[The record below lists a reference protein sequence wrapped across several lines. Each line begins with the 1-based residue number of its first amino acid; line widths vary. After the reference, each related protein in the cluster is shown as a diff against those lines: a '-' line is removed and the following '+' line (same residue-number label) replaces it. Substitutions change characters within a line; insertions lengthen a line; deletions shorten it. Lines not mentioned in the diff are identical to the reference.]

1 MTSFYGFF
9 ILFLQFLQFFLFF
22 SAFLHTILSHHYISL
37 PSLFFFFTLCMSLFL
52 YCTLSHL
59 ACNSWFFLSISWSAR
74 FLCVSII
81 TALYACHHFS
91 EPKLYIGPYF
101 LQVFLLLLCFSVF
114 VFCFV
119 IKYSQ
124 FCIFPLGVLENTLHF
139 SLCFFLLFPLF
150 LFSAFQCYFV
160 VLHQTLLATLLLFF
174 PMSWSLH
181 CSIQCIS
188 SCCSFSLCISV
199 FFAVH
204 FFKLPLSPAP
214 FLLSECVDSLFPL
227 SLAGT
232 PVFNQELPVHKRTS
246 SSSTHHQLVTACS
259 TIASLALGSLVD
271 YFLHLLWIPSGI
283 LVCIPL
289 FRGTNSLCEKKTCLQ
304 ENSLVDTRLPAH
316 SNLLCNKTSEAGTSL
331 NACLWVQK
339 PYQLWQLW

>member
-1 MTSFYGFF
+1 MYH
-9 ILFLQFLQFFLFF
+9 FL
-22 SAFLHTILSHHYISL
+22 
-37 PSLFFFFTLCMSLFL
+37 LFFFLPHACLYFFIVLCLIWL
-52 YCTLSHL
+52 V
-59 ACNSWFFLSISWSAR
+59 NSWFFLSISWSAR

-81 TALYACHHFS
+81 TSLYARHHFS
-91 EPKLYIGPYF
+91 EPTLYICPYF

-124 FCIFPLGVLENTLHF
+124 FCIFPLRVLENTLHLF
-139 SLCFFLLFPLF
+139 LCFFLLFPLF

-181 CSIQCIS
+181 CSTRCIS

-204 FFKLPLSPAP
+204 FFKIPLSPAL
-214 FLLSECVDSLFPL
+214 FLLSECVDSLFLL

-232 PVFNQELPVHKRTS
+232 PAFNQQLPVRKITS
-246 SSSTHHQLVTACS
+246 SSSTHHQLVTAFS
-259 TIASLALGSLVD
+259 TIASLALGSLPCWLFSPSALD
-271 YFLHLLWIPSGI
+271 PLWYSRLHFLVQGNKQSLWKENLSARKLTCGYSPT
-283 LVCIPL
+283 CPL
-289 FRGTNSLCEKKTCLQ
+289 
-304 ENSLVDTRLPAH
+304 
-316 SNLLCNKTSEAGTSL
+316 
-331 NACLWVQK
+331 K
-339 PYQLWQLW
+339 PLM

>member
-9 ILFLQFLQFFLFF
+9 ILFLQFLQFLLFF

-37 PSLFFFFTLCMSLFL
+37 PSLFFSP
-52 YCTLSHL
+52 
-59 ACNSWFFLSISWSAR
+59 
-74 FLCVSII
+74 
-81 TALYACHHFS
+81 YACLYSFIVLCHICLLTPDFS
-91 EPKLYIGPYF
+91 SAFHEVHAFY
-101 LQVFLLLLCFSVF
+101 VFPSSLLFMHVTISQNLNCIFSRCSFSSSVFSVF

-232 PVFNQELPVHKRTS
+232 PVFNQELSVHKRTS
-246 SSSTHHQLVTACS
+246 SSSTHHQLVTAFS
-259 TIASLALGSLVD
+259 TIASLAL
-271 YFLHLLWIPSGI
+271 
-283 LVCIPL
+283 
-289 FRGTNSLCEKKTCLQ
+289 K
-304 ENSLVDTRLPAH
+304 
-316 SNLLCNKTSEAGTSL
+316 
-331 NACLWVQK
+331 
-339 PYQLWQLW
+339 

>member
-37 PSLFFFFTLCMSLFL
+37 PSLFFFTLCMSLFL

-81 TALYACHHFS
+81 TSLYACHHFS

-174 PMSWSLH
+174 PHVLELTL
-181 CSIQCIS
+181 QY
-188 SCCSFSLCISV
+188 SV
-199 FFAVH
+199 YFLLLFLLFVH
-204 FFKLPLSPAP
+204 FCILCSAFFQAP
-214 FLLSECVDSLFPL
+214 SLTRSLF
-227 SLAGT
+227 T
-232 PVFNQELPVHKRTS
+232 VWVCRFTFPVELGWHTCFQS
-246 SSSTHHQLVTACS
+246 GVTCA
-259 TIASLALGSLVD
+259 
-271 YFLHLLWIPSGI
+271 
-283 LVCIPL
+283 
-289 FRGTNSLCEKKTCLQ
+289 
-304 ENSLVDTRLPAH
+304 
-316 SNLLCNKTSEAGTSL
+316 
-331 NACLWVQK
+331 
-339 PYQLWQLW
+339 

>member
-1 MTSFYGFF
+1 MVSSFCFYSFFSFFYFFLLFF
-9 ILFLQFLQFFLFF
+9 IRFFHIIIYHFL
-22 SAFLHTILSHHYISL
+22 
-37 PSLFFFFTLCMSLFL
+37 LFFFFTLCMSLFL

-81 TALYACHHFS
+81 TSLYACHHFS

-204 FFKLPLSPAP
+204 FFQAP
-214 FLLSECVDSLFPL
+214 SLTRSLF
-227 SLAGT
+227 T
-232 PVFNQELPVHKRTS
+232 VWVCRFTFPVELGWHTCFQS
-246 SSSTHHQLVTACS
+246 GVTCA
-259 TIASLALGSLVD
+259 
-271 YFLHLLWIPSGI
+271 
-283 LVCIPL
+283 
-289 FRGTNSLCEKKTCLQ
+289 
-304 ENSLVDTRLPAH
+304 
-316 SNLLCNKTSEAGTSL
+316 
-331 NACLWVQK
+331 
-339 PYQLWQLW
+339 

>member
-1 MTSFYGFF
+1 MVSSFCFYSFFSFFYFFLLFF
-9 ILFLQFLQFFLFF
+9 IRFFHIIIYHFL
-22 SAFLHTILSHHYISL
+22 
-37 PSLFFFFTLCMSLFL
+37 LFFFFTLCMSLFL

-81 TALYACHHFS
+81 TSLYACHHFS

-160 VLHQTLLATLLLFF
+160 VLHQTLLATLLLFSPCLGAYTAVFSVF
-174 PMSWSLH
+174 PPVVPSL
-181 CSIQCIS
+181 CAFLYSLQCIFS
-188 SCCSFSLCISV
+188 SSLSHPLPFYCLSVSIHFSRWAWLAHLFSIRSYLCI
-199 FFAVH
+199 
-204 FFKLPLSPAP
+204 KEPA
-214 FLLSECVDSLFPL
+214 L
-227 SLAGT
+227 
-232 PVFNQELPVHKRTS
+232 
-246 SSSTHHQLVTACS
+246 HQL
-259 TIASLALGSLVD
+259 I
-271 YFLHLLWIPSGI
+271 
-283 LVCIPL
+283 
-289 FRGTNSLCEKKTCLQ
+289 
-304 ENSLVDTRLPAH
+304 
-316 SNLLCNKTSEAGTSL
+316 TSL
-331 NACLWVQK
+331 LQHAVQ
-339 PYQLWQLW
+339 

>member
-1 MTSFYGFF
+1 MVSSFCFYSFFSFFNFFLLFF
-9 ILFLQFLQFFLFF
+9 IWFFHIIIYHFLL
-22 SAFLHTILSHHYISL
+22 
-37 PSLFFFFTLCMSLFL
+37 SLFFFFLPHTCL
-52 YCTLSHL
+52 Y
-59 ACNSWFFLSISWSAR
+59 
-74 FLCVSII
+74 SII
-81 TALYACHHFS
+81 TSLYACHHFS

-181 CSIQCIS
+181 CGIWCIS

-204 FFKLPLSPAP
+204 FFQAP
-214 FLLSECVDSLFPL
+214 SLTRSLF
-227 SLAGT
+227 T
-232 PVFNQELPVHKRTS
+232 VWVCRFTFPVELGWHTCFQS
-246 SSSTHHQLVTACS
+246 AVTCA
-259 TIASLALGSLVD
+259 
-271 YFLHLLWIPSGI
+271 
-283 LVCIPL
+283 
-289 FRGTNSLCEKKTCLQ
+289 
-304 ENSLVDTRLPAH
+304 
-316 SNLLCNKTSEAGTSL
+316 
-331 NACLWVQK
+331 
-339 PYQLWQLW
+339 

>member
-1 MTSFYGFF
+1 MR
-9 ILFLQFLQFFLFF
+9 
-22 SAFLHTILSHHYISL
+22 
-37 PSLFFFFTLCMSLFL
+37 PFFFFSPCLGA
-52 YCTLSHL
+52 Y
-59 ACNSWFFLSISWSAR
+59 
-74 FLCVSII
+74 
-81 TALYACHHFS
+81 TA
-91 EPKLYIGPYF
+91 
-101 LQVFLLLLCFSVF
+101 VFSVF
-114 VFCFV
+114 PPVV
-119 IKYSQ
+119 
-124 FCIFPLGVLENTLHF
+124 P
-139 SLCFFLLFPLF
+139 SLCAFL
-150 LFSAFQCYFV
+150 Y
-160 VLHQTLLATLLLFF
+160 
-174 PMSWSLH
+174 SL
-181 CSIQCIS
+181 QCI
-188 SCCSFSLCISV
+188 
-199 FFAVH
+199 

-339 PYQLWQLW
+339 PYQL